1 MRSADRAAKRRVSP
15 SITSIT
21 PNGHGSPGS
30 YLTISFYS
38 TVNKKTERKKGK
50 ENIPD
55 PDAVFS
61 FSSTGARWRAPN
73 LVVGTHGPGASSR
86 SLILSSS
93 SPRRVSRVV
102 LLSHYYVAVAAAL
115 GMRLT
120 NTYRGVPSTCTT
132 SAATFRFRGKLLCGS
147 TSSSPLCRF
156 VGFLLLFFYP
166 RSLPPFRFCSAHRP
180 WALDLTA

>member
-1 MRSADRAAKRRVSP
+1 M
-15 SITSIT
+15 
-21 PNGHGSPGS
+21 
-30 YLTISFYS
+30 
-38 TVNKKTERKKGK
+38 
-50 ENIPD
+50 
-55 PDAVFS
+55 
-61 FSSTGARWRAPN
+61 
-73 LVVGTHGPGASSR
+73 GTHGPGASSR

-156 VGFLLLFFYP
+156 VELLLLCLFFFIYP
-166 RSLPPFRFCSAHRP
+166 RSPPAHCP
-180 WALDLTA
+180 WALDLAALLCTNLLYPSTFHFVDGGVQYGTVVSPIISYSPDEECFASVVTFAAFGIFFLGKS